1 VKKSAFVIIVALI
14 LASSVS
20 SVAVKA
26 QDPTYY
32 CGSHKIY
39 SAYYQDDPTLPWYGA
54 GGGIIETWFPAGM
67 FSVGDYIYF
76 SDAAYD
82 PVDEGMTG
90 PDSVIADGPVFNEIY
105 TVTQGATL
113 TITAEMPLPYNPGYS
128 ADVLVFTYQ
137 YADSGPIYLHHCSQT
152 EPTPTPTPSNT
163 PTPTPTPDFESSG
176 ADEATYGWR
185 DEGCETAE
193 ISCSSADNPRIY
205 ANGLHIGRCISMP
218 VTFNSRPQM
227 TNTITLIDD
236 AEFAASII
244 VMCQSSVEG
253 MSPPEPVTG
262 TLLGLSAPEP
272 FTATSGQIEVL
283 GGSGFLGIDM
293 GGDLSNPD
301 APINQWL
308 DIATDFIGV
317 VNAGNLLYII
327 GAIGGAGA
335 VLAWAI
341 STVSHPETF

>member
-1 VKKSAFVIIVALI
+1 
-14 LASSVS
+14 
-20 SVAVKA
+20 
-26 QDPTYY
+26 
-32 CGSHKIY
+32 
-39 SAYYQDDPTLPWYGA
+39 
-54 GGGIIETWFPAGM
+54 
-67 FSVGDYIYF
+67 
-76 SDAAYD
+76 
-82 PVDEGMTG
+82 
-90 PDSVIADGPVFNEIY
+90 
-105 TVTQGATL
+105 
-113 TITAEMPLPYNPGYS
+113 
-128 ADVLVFTYQ
+128 
-137 YADSGPIYLHHCSQT
+137 
-152 EPTPTPTPSNT
+152 
-163 PTPTPTPDFESSG
+163 
-176 ADEATYGWR
+176 
-185 DEGCETAE
+185 
-193 ISCSSADNPRIY
+193 
-205 ANGLHIGRCISMP
+205 
-218 VTFNSRPQM
+218 M

-244 VMCQSSVEG
+244 VMCHSVGE
-253 MSPPEPVTG
+253 MTAPEPVTG

-341 STVSHPETF
+341 STVRHPETF